1 MWLSLLKYNYKD
13 YFFFFFFSFSIFILY
28 ITNTEHI
35 ITNLQFHKIM
45 KYDHACYFLSL
56 FSSYT
61 SFHYT
66 QTYNMYKGRQY
77 CIAKFR
83 TVSIDGDFLSLFLL
97 LYVQAFPIRKTSKIK
112 QAKYRKYLNCGHLS
126 SKQIHLYVCVN
137 Y

>member
-1 MWLSLLKYNYKD
+1 
-13 YFFFFFFSFSIFILY
+13 
-28 ITNTEHI
+28 
-35 ITNLQFHKIM
+35 
-45 KYDHACYFLSL
+45 
-56 FSSYT
+56 
-61 SFHYT
+61 
-66 QTYNMYKGRQY
+66 MYKGRQY

-97 LYVQAFPIRKTSKIK
+97 LYVQTFQIRKNSKIK